1 MNSRRKEF
9 CEQRWFVNPEQDE
22 ISGPGTVVVEWSSAY
37 L

>member
-1 MNSRRKEF
+1 MNSQRREF
-9 CEQRWFVNPEQDE
+9 CKQCWFVNPERDE